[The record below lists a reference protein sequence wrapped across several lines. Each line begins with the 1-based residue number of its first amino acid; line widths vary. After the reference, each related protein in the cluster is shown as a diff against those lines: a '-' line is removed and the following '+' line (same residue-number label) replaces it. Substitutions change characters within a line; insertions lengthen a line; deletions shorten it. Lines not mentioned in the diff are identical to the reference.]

1 MGRPLAQR
9 RARGPRDAL
18 ASPIVAKP
26 FRVYVCSDIHASER
40 TWRKF
45 LNAMKANVYRADAA
59 LIAGDLTGKALVPVV
74 RSDSAPASWSAT
86 VLGQKRIARN
96 EAELAELERSIAD
109 LGYYSVVVTATERQA
124 MEADPALV
132 KARFREQI
140 VARLRAWLALASER
154 LEGSGVP
161 VYLMPGNDD
170 EFDIDPI
177 LAESTYCRNVNE
189 QVIELTPWH
198 QLVSMGWSSPTPWS
212 TPRELPEE
220 EFLDRLSG
228 LLQGVRDP
236 RKTVMMTHV
245 PPYDS
250 GLDTAPLL
258 SPDLRPQVT
267 AGDLMRGPVGST
279 GVRAAI
285 EQFRPVLGVHGH
297 IHESG
302 GERRIR
308 DTLCVNAGSE
318 SSMGVL
324 RGFLVDLGEHGVVK
338 SLRVEG

>member
-1 MGRPLAQR
+1 M
-9 RARGPRDAL
+9 
-18 ASPIVAKP
+18 AKP
-26 FRVYVCSDIHASER
+26 FRLYVCSDIHASER

-45 LNAMKANVYRADAA
+45 LNAMKANVYKVDAA
-59 LIAGDLTGKALVPVV
+59 VIAGDLTGKALVAVV
-74 RSDSAPASWSAT
+74 QGNHGGEVWTAS
-86 VLGQKRIARN
+86 VLGQSRVART
-96 EAELAELERSIAD
+96 EQELADLERSIAD
-109 LGYYSVVVTATERQA
+109 LGYYAVRVTDEERRA
-124 MEADPALV
+124 MEGDKELV
-132 KARFREQI
+132 MRHFREKI
-140 VARLRAWLALASER
+140 VSRLREWLALASER

-170 EFDIDPI
+170 EFDIDAI
-177 LAESTYCRNVNE
+177 LAESTYCQNVNE

-198 QLVSMGWSSPTPWS
+198 QLVSMGWSSPTPWH

-228 LLQGVRDP
+228 LLKGVRDP

-258 SPDLRPQVT
+258 SPDLRPTVT
-267 AGDLMRGPVGST
+267 AGDLIRGPVGST

-302 GERRIR
+302 GERRIK

-324 RGFLVDLGEHGVVK
+324 RGFLVDLSENGVEK

>member
-1 MGRPLAQR
+1 
-9 RARGPRDAL
+9 
-18 ASPIVAKP
+18 VAKP
-26 FRVYVCSDIHASER
+26 FRLYVCSDIHASER

-45 LNAMKANVYRADAA
+45 LNAMKANVYKVDAA
-59 LIAGDLTGKALVPVV
+59 VIAGDLTGKALIAVV
-74 RSDSAPASWSAT
+74 KGGGGDVWEAT
-86 VLGQKRIARN
+86 VLGQRREARD
-96 EAELAELERSIAD
+96 EAELLALERSIAD
-109 LGYYSVVVTATERQA
+109 VGYYAVRVTESERAA

-132 KARFREQI
+132 KRAFHERI
-140 VARLRAWLALASER
+140 NTRLQEWLDLAADR

-161 VYLMPGNDD
+161 VYVMPGNDD
-170 EFDIDPI
+170 DFEIDPV
-177 LAESTYCRNVNE
+177 LAGSTYLQDVNE
-189 QVIELTPWH
+189 RVVDLTPWH

-228 LLQGVRDP
+228 LMAGVRDP

-245 PPYDS
+245 PPFDS

-258 SPDLRPQVT
+258 SPDLRPT
-267 AGDLMRGPVGST
+267 ASAGDLLRGPVGST

-285 EQFRPVLGVHGH
+285 EQFRPVLGAHGH

-302 GERRIR
+302 GERRIG

-318 SSMGVL
+318 SSMGIL
-324 RGFLVDLGEHGVVK
+324 RGYLIDLSQNGVER

>member
-1 MGRPLAQR
+1 M
-9 RARGPRDAL
+9 
-18 ASPIVAKP
+18 AKP
-26 FRVYVCSDIHASER
+26 FRLYVCSDIHASER

-45 LNAMKANVYRADAA
+45 LNAMKANVYKVDAA
-59 LIAGDLTGKALVPVV
+59 VIAGDLTGKALVAVV
-74 RSDSAPASWSAT
+74 QGNHGGEVWTAS
-86 VLGQKRIARN
+86 VLGQSRVARN
-96 EAELAELERSIAD
+96 EQELADLERSIAD
-109 LGYYSVVVTATERQA
+109 LGYYAVRITEAERQA
-124 MEADPALV
+124 MEGDKELV
-132 KARFREQI
+132 MRHFREKI
-140 VARLRAWLALASER
+140 VGRLREWLALASER
-154 LEGSGVP
+154 LEGSGIP

-170 EFDIDPI
+170 EFDVDAV
-177 LAESTYCRNVNE
+177 LAESTYCQNVNE

-198 QLVSMGWSSPTPWS
+198 QLVSMGWSSPTPWH

-228 LLQGVRDP
+228 LLKGVRDP

-258 SPDLRPQVT
+258 SPDLRPTVT
-267 AGDLMRGPVGST
+267 AGDLIRGPVGST

-302 GERRIR
+302 GQRKIR

-324 RGFLVDLGEHGVVK
+324 RGFLVDLSENGVEK

>member
-1 MGRPLAQR
+1 
-9 RARGPRDAL
+9 
-18 ASPIVAKP
+18 VAKP
-26 FRVYVCSDIHASER
+26 FRLYVCSDIHASER

-45 LNAMKANVYRADAA
+45 LNAMRANVYKVDAA
-59 LIAGDLTGKALVPVV
+59 VIAGDLTGKALIAVV
-74 RSDSAPASWSAT
+74 QGGHGGGEAWTAT
-86 VLGQKRIARN
+86 LLGQRRVART
-96 EAELAELERSIAD
+96 EQELADLERSIAD
-109 LGYYSVVVTATERQA
+109 LGYYAVRVTETERLELEQN
-124 MEADPALV
+124 PALV
-132 KARFREQI
+132 TEHFRQRMI
-140 VARLRAWLALASER
+140 GRLREWLDLAAER
-154 LEGSGVP
+154 LEGSGIP

-177 LAESTYCRNVNE
+177 LGESTYCRNVNE
-189 QVIELTPWH
+189 QVIDLTPWH

-220 EFLDRLSG
+220 AFLDRLSG
-228 LLQGVRDP
+228 LMRGVRDS

-302 GERRIR
+302 GERRIG

-324 RGFLVDLGEHGVVK
+324 RGYLVDISQNGVEQ